1 MEITTENTDLQLYP
15 GMTDRPLDDDD
26 CEGTYNNNNH

>member
-1 MEITTENTDLQLYP
+1 MENTDLQLYP
-15 GMTDRPLDDDD
+15 EVTDRPLDDDD